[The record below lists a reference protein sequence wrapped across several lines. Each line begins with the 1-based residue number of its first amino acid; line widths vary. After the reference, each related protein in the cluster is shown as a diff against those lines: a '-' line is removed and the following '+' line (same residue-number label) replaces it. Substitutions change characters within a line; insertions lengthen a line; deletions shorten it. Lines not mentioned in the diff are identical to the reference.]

1 MVKSK
6 KIVLAILSV
15 LLFSCT
21 LAGVMLF
28 GKTLPVSADEL
39 SGSYDGIMSYAD
51 FIYYNTGEVEEE
63 NDGINLYSDEGKLNL
78 SELSYYYV
86 NNGYGNKL
94 YIADISDIYD
104 EENAREQLVS
114 VRLIS
119 KTSSYE
125 FGDAKNTIDYQL
137 KGVNN
142 IEAIYYNAEDT
153 KLVKVYACLSDE
165 AFNVLILSAKDKD
178 SLTDEYIS
186 EMLNKSLFFEVN
198 FKSEISTML
207 EKEMNVQPMSSDS
220 GMVELFN
227 SYTQTDS
234 FIYDYMDDY
243 RGEQYYTYVGSY
255 FPIGDDPIVNIIPK
269 TLFLSLTTR
278 THIGLEYGFYIHTYR
293 DYGSNNYS
301 EVFVFDIEHSEYRSD
316 DNIPKGGGGIKIVPL
331 FRALYYY
338 NISLGSVSQR
348 DGSVDL
354 SPYVPD
360 LALCNISTSVSVWNK
375 DGLNV
380 GDENYK
386 MENDLGYYVKMA
398 GMTAKGVAKA
408 DLMGSNLNNIKKG
421 LHLALTKLLL
431 GAYTKN
437 IPIVGTILKEAV
449 ELAYNL
455 PELLQKEE
463 VSELYTNNI
472 IEDNIENDIEEL
484 DSIEDGIIIA
494 SAFEIVDQAS
504 ICTIRDKYNNFP
516 RAATLMFENQSLK
529 ENQSPLLYK
538 TDSDYFD
545 MYFNLSLPNSKTAS
559 WRSDVV
565 HNITLDV
572 VKDNTL
578 STGKLVLQDSADSAC
593 GYITQE
599 MPESHQSEISENEW
613 VEAVYYNGS
622 SNKVYQEFFFTPEY
636 TGPYIAGGV
645 GDYKF
650 EVFNSSGNKINEQM
664 HYKNIANGINILNLT
679 KGNKYTIRIS
689 SLQSGSTQD
698 YGIGK
703 FIIGRYAKEITVTD
717 AVIRNAPIYSVKG
730 GEEIWYYFSP
740 DEGFYTLQTLN
751 YDGSAA
757 RTEVTVYDE
766 WFNRLT
772 SDSGSGP
779 ESFSL
784 LGFKFKESGYYICVR
799 NIDSVNTA
807 EFGLIASVQNKVR
820 LYLNHYRNEYE
831 GKNNQS
837 QFYWF
842 LVPENDTYRFYDD
855 EMYGNN
861 DTIITIY
868 DGNMNVVGTADSGGG
883 NKRAALE
890 IRLRAGDVYIIEI
903 SVRSTRLV
911 GGMFHVERL

>member
-472 IEDNIENDIEEL
+472 IEDNIEKDIYNL
-484 DSIEDGIIIA
+484 SNVKDGITIA
-494 SAFEIVDQAS
+494 SAFEIVD
-504 ICTIRDKYNNFP
+504 
-516 RAATLMFENQSLK
+516 
-529 ENQSPLLYK
+529 
-538 TDSDYFD
+538 
-545 MYFNLSLPNSKTAS
+545 
-559 WRSDVV
+559 
-565 HNITLDV
+565 
-572 VKDNTL
+572 
-578 STGKLVLQDSADSAC
+578 
-593 GYITQE
+593 
-599 MPESHQSEISENEW
+599 
-613 VEAVYYNGS
+613 
-622 SNKVYQEFFFTPEY
+622 
-636 TGPYIAGGV
+636 
-645 GDYKF
+645 
-650 EVFNSSGNKINEQM
+650 
-664 HYKNIANGINILNLT
+664 
-679 KGNKYTIRIS
+679 
-689 SLQSGSTQD
+689 
-698 YGIGK
+698 
-703 FIIGRYAKEITVTD
+703 
-717 AVIRNAPIYSVKG
+717 
-730 GEEIWYYFSP
+730 
-740 DEGFYTLQTLN
+740 
-751 YDGSAA
+751 
-757 RTEVTVYDE
+757 
-766 WFNRLT
+766 
-772 SDSGSGP
+772 
-779 ESFSL
+779 
-784 LGFKFKESGYYICVR
+784 
-799 NIDSVNTA
+799 
-807 EFGLIASVQNKVR
+807 
-820 LYLNHYRNEYE
+820 
-831 GKNNQS
+831 
-837 QFYWF
+837 
-842 LVPENDTYRFYDD
+842 
-855 EMYGNN
+855 
-861 DTIITIY
+861 
-868 DGNMNVVGTADSGGG
+868 
-883 NKRAALE
+883 
-890 IRLRAGDVYIIEI
+890 
-903 SVRSTRLV
+903 
-911 GGMFHVERL
+911 